1 MQVSNSDLTS
11 LAVFRSVVE
20 HRSFL
25 GAQVALGLSQS
36 AVSFH
41 IKGLEQRLGFRLCR
55 RGRSGFELTDRGAIV
70 YDQSKLLFLGLGA
83 FESAVGGLR
92 DRLVGTLRLG
102 LVDNTVTDLDMPIYR
117 VIAAVSRKAPEV
129 IVKIEI
135 KPPELLISEL
145 GNGGIDAAIVPETQ
159 TYPGLRFSPLREEPQ
174 SLYCGA
180 SHPLFRAAPSKIDA
194 KTVAQYPF
202 AIRPYAK
209 GFELQHV
216 PGAIAKT
223 AVSSMEAQAM
233 LVLSGLY
240 LSYLPEHY
248 AKAWVKTAE
257 MRSLSPGIPGIFSK
271 FFLATR
277 AEKRSSSIL
286 DLFIQEL
293 ISLGSE
299 RSHRSKG
306 LLPKPA
312 RRQPRKDSGL
322 LR

>member
-1 MQVSNSDLTS
+1 
-11 LAVFRSVVE
+11 
-20 HRSFL
+20 
-25 GAQVALGLSQS
+25 
-36 AVSFH
+36 
-41 IKGLEQRLGFRLCR
+41 
-55 RGRSGFELTDRGAIV
+55 
-70 YDQSKLLFLGLGA
+70 
-83 FESAVGGLR
+83 
-92 DRLVGTLRLG
+92 
-102 LVDNTVTDLDMPIYR
+102 MPIYR

-129 IVKIEI
+129 IIKIEI

-145 GNGGIDAAIVPETQ
+145 GNGGLDVAIVPETQ
-159 TYPGLRFSPLREEPQ
+159 TYRGLRFSPLREEPQ

-194 KTVAQYPF
+194 KMVGQYPF
-202 AIRPYAK
+202 AVRPYAK

-216 PGAIAKT
+216 PGASAKI

-248 AKAWVKTAE
+248 AKAWVKTGE
-257 MRSLSPGIPGIFSK
+257 MRSLSPKIPRILSK

-286 DLFIQEL
+286 DVFIQEL

-299 RSHRSKG
+299 SSHRLKG

-312 RRQPRKDSGL
+312 KRHPRKDTGL

>member
-20 HRSFL
+20 HRGFL

-55 RGRSGFELTDRGAIV
+55 RGRGGFELTDRGAIV
-70 YDQSKLLFLGLGA
+70 YDQSKLLFLNLGA
-83 FESAVGGLR
+83 FEDAVGDLR
-92 DRLVGTLRLG
+92 NRLVGTLRLG
-102 LVDNTVTDLDMPIYR
+102 LVDNTVTDPDMPIYR

-129 IVKIEI
+129 VIKIEI

-145 GNGGIDAAIVPETQ
+145 GNGGLDVAIVPETQ
-159 TYPGLRFSPLREEPQ
+159 TYRGLRFSPLREEPQ

-180 SHPLFRAAPSKIDA
+180 SHPLFRTSASKIDP
-194 KTVAQYPF
+194 KTVGQYPF

-216 PGAIAKT
+216 PGAIAKST
-223 AVSSMEAQAM
+223 VSSMEAQAM

-248 AKAWVKTAE
+248 AQAWVRTGN
-257 MRSLSPGIPGIFSK
+257 MRSLSPAIPRIFSK

-277 AEKRSSSIL
+277 IERRSSSIL

-293 ISLGSE
+293 ISQGSE
-299 RSHRSKG
+299 SSHRLKG
-306 LLPKPA
+306 LLPKAP
-312 RRQPRKDSGL
+312 RRHPRKDT
-322 LR
+322 

>member
-1 MQVSNSDLTS
+1 MQVSDSDLTS

-41 IKGLEQRLGFRLCR
+41 MKALEQRLGFRLCR
-55 RGRSGFELTDRGAIV
+55 RGRGGFELTERGAIV
-70 YDQSKLLFLGLGA
+70 YNQAKVLFLNLGA
-83 FESAVGGLR
+83 FEDVVSGLR
-92 DRLVGTLRLG
+92 NRLVGTLRLG
-102 LVDNTVTDLDMPIYR
+102 LVDNTVTDPDMPIYR
-117 VIAAVSRKAPEV
+117 VIAVVNRKAPEV

-145 GNGGIDAAIVPETQ
+145 GNGGLDVAIVPETQ
-159 TYPGLRFSPLREEPQ
+159 AYPGLRFSLLREEPQ

-180 SHPLFRAAPSKIDA
+180 SHPLFRLSPAKITPD
-194 KTVAQYPF
+194 TVGEYPF

-209 GFELQHV
+209 AYELQHV

-223 AVSSMEAQAM
+223 AVSSIEAQTM

-248 AKAWVKTAE
+248 AEAWVRTNE
-257 MRSLSPGIPGIFSK
+257 MRSLSPRIPRIFSK

-277 AEKRSSSIL
+277 IEKRPSSLL

-299 RSHRSKG
+299 SSHRRKG
-306 LLPKPA
+306 LLPKNSASPW
-312 RRQPRKDSGL
+312 
-322 LR
+322 

>member
-55 RGRSGFELTDRGAIV
+55 RGRGGFEMTDRGAIV

-83 FESAVGGLR
+83 FENAVGGLR
-92 DRLVGTLRLG
+92 NRLAGTLRLG
-102 LVDNTVTDLDMPIYR
+102 VVDNTVTDPDMPIYR

-129 IVKIEI
+129 TIKIEI
-135 KPPELLISEL
+135 KSPELLISEL
-145 GNGGIDAAIVPETQ
+145 GNGGLDIAIVPETQ
-159 TYPGLRFSPLREEPQ
+159 TYPGLRLSPLREEPQ

-180 SHPLFRAAPSKIDA
+180 SHPLFGAEYSKIEP
-194 KTVAQYPF
+194 KKVGQYPF
-202 AIRPYAK
+202 AVRPYAK

-216 PGAIAKT
+216 PGAVAKT

-248 AKAWVKTAE
+248 AEAWVRTGE
-257 MRSLSPGIPGIFSK
+257 MRSLSPRVPRIFSK

-277 AEKRSSSIL
+277 AEKRTSSIL

-299 RSHRSKG
+299 TSHRFKG
-306 LLPKPA
+306 LHPI
-312 RRQPRKDSGL
+312 RRQARTPPD
-322 LR
+322 